1 MATQTQRWSALLV
14 LLFFAGVIFLFFH
27 LYLRVPSRDKETEAP
42 QEKNVELLT
51 PEVSIV
57 NPTRGSENA
66 SITLVEFGDYQ
77 CEACRDLS
85 ESLETIRRE
94 FPNDVRLVWKDL
106 PNESLHTEAVPSAIA
121 ARCAQ
126 EQGAFWTYQ
135 ELLFTQMNLLGA
147 STYTAIAQA
156 LELNLDSFNRCV
168 SSRASLPKIQR
179 DYEEALALS
188 LTATP
193 TIFVNGERYVGAL
206 SEDEL
211 RSIIRKILEAL

>member
-1 MATQTQRWSALLV
+1 MATTTQRWSALLI
-14 LLFFAGVIFLFFH
+14 LLFCSGVVFLFFH
-27 LYLRVPSRDKETEAP
+27 LYLRVPSQDKKTETP
-42 QEKNVELLT
+42 QEKNVERSV

-57 NPTRGSENA
+57 NPERGNESA
-66 SITLVEFGDYQ
+66 AITIVEFGDYQ

-85 ESLETIRRE
+85 ASLDTIRRE
-94 FPNDVRLVWKDL
+94 FPDDVRLVWKDL
-106 PNESLHTEAVPSAIA
+106 PNDSLHTEAVPSAIA

-135 ELLFTQMNLLGA
+135 ELLFTQMNLLGS

-156 LELNLDSFNRCV
+156 LELNLDRFNRCV
-168 SSRASLPKIQR
+168 SSRAPLPKIQR

-193 TIFVNGERYVGAL
+193 TIFINGERYVGAI
-206 SEDEL
+206 STNEL
-211 RSIIRKILEAL
+211 RSIIQNLLSL

>member
-1 MATQTQRWSALLV
+1 M
-14 LLFFAGVIFLFFH
+14 
-27 LYLRVPSRDKETEAP
+27 
-42 QEKNVELLT
+42 
-51 PEVSIV
+51 
-57 NPTRGSENA
+57 
-66 SITLVEFGDYQ
+66 
-77 CEACRDLS
+77 
-85 ESLETIRRE
+85 
-94 FPNDVRLVWKDL
+94 
-106 PNESLHTEAVPSAIA
+106 PSAIA

-135 ELLFTQMNLLGA
+135 ELLFTQMNLLG
-147 STYTAIAQA
+147 SSIYTAIAQA